1 MAGNGVNNME
11 NERFLRSVINA
22 SPNAVI
28 TINESGRILI
38 FSRAAQTMFGYSEE
52 EVLSKNVN
60 VLMPEPD
67 HSLHDAYMRR
77 YTETG
82 KATVIGQARPVSA
95 RRKNGEVFPAV
106 LHITEFNED
115 ERIFVGFIEDVT
127 RQKST
132 ERRLED
138 TQLQLQ
144 HAGRI
149 GAMGEIAT
157 SIAHELNQP
166 LTAAASLAG
175 AASLTL
181 KKSSFDGKDD
191 ALALIDDTVSE
202 IRRASGVIRQM
213 RDFLRNRETERAA
226 HPVNRIVEESCLIAL
241 IGAETEGVMVT
252 SALAEDAGTAMVD
265 RIQMQQVIVNLIRN
279 AVDAMQE
286 TRNKHLTIATEK
298 TGEFVEIRIADTGSG
313 ISDEMKKRL
322 FEPFATTKED
332 GMGIGLSIS
341 KSIVDAHKGEIYAL
355 DNTPTG
361 TVFVVRL
368 PLAKDGAQA

>member
-1 MAGNGVNNME
+1 MAATGVNNME

-28 TINESGRILI
+28 TINEAGEILV
-38 FSRAAQTMFGYSEE
+38 FSRAAQAMFGFGEA
-52 EVLSKNVN
+52 EVLGKNVSM
-60 VLMPEPD
+60 LMPEPD
-67 HSLHDAYMRR
+67 HSLHDGYIRR
-77 YTETG
+77 YIETG
-82 KATVIGQARPVSA
+82 KAQIIGRARPVMA
-95 RRKNGEVFPAV
+95 RRKNGETFPAV
-106 LHITEFNED
+106 LHVSEFD
-115 ERIFVGFIEDVT
+115 EGARIFVGFVEDIT
-127 RQKST
+127 RQKAT

-166 LTAAASLAG
+166 LTAAASMAG
-175 AASLTL
+175 AVALTL
-181 KKSSFDGKDD
+181 KKTTFDGKDD
-191 ALALIDDTVSE
+191 ALALIDDAVAE

-226 HPVNRIVEESCLIAL
+226 HPINRIIEESCLIAL

-252 SALAEDAGTAMVD
+252 SALDDHAGAVMVD

-286 TRNKHLTIATEK
+286 TRNKHLTIATAK
-298 TGEFVEIRIADTGSG
+298 KDDTVEIRIADTGTG
-313 ISDEMKKRL
+313 ITDEMKKRL
-322 FEPFATTKED
+322 FEPFATSKED
-332 GMGIGLSIS
+332 GMGIGLSLS
-341 KSIVDAHKGEIYAL
+341 KSIVEAHKGEIYAK
-355 DNTPTG
+355 DNHPAG
-361 TVFVVRL
+361 TVFVVAL
-368 PLAKDGAQA
+368 PAAKDDA